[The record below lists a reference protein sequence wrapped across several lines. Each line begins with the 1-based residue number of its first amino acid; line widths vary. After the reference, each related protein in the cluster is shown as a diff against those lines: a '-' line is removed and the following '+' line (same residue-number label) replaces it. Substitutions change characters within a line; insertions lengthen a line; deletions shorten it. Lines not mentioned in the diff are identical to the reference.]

1 MAYDAYIFDLDGTLL
16 NTLPDLARLTN
27 MVLEERNWPQRTV
40 EEVLSF
46 VGHGGRYLLSRA
58 IPAGTPD
65 ELLDEVFARW
75 RELYPAYG
83 HAMTKP
89 YEGIPEVLDALKER
103 GAKLAVLSNKF
114 DAAVGQ
120 VIAEHFPGVFDIARG
135 ECEEIPRKPDPAGL
149 RMVMRQLGV
158 APERVAYVG
167 DSVTD
172 VRTALNAGL
181 DCVGVLWGFRDRQLL
196 LDTGA
201 KYIAAVPDDV
211 LRVAEKHG

>member
-65 ELLDEVFARW
+65 ELLDEVFAHW
-75 RELYPAYG
+75 RELYPTYG

-103 GAKLAVLSNKF
+103 SAKLAVLSNKF

-135 ECEEIPRKPDPAGL
+135 ECDEIPRKPDPAGL

-172 VRTALNAGL
+172 VRTALNAGVF
-181 DCVGVLWGFRDRQLL
+181 CVTVTWGYGETSALKAEGAQVLIDNPFAL
-196 LDTGA
+196 LDF
-201 KYIAAVPDDV
+201 
-211 LRVAEKHG
+211 

>member
-75 RELYPAYG
+75 RELYPTYG

-135 ECEEIPRKPDPAGL
+135 ECDEIPRKPDPAGL

-172 VRTALNAGL
+172 VRTALTAGVF
-181 DCVGVLWGFRDRQLL
+181 CVTVTWGYGETSALKAEGAQVLIDNPFAL
-196 LDTGA
+196 LDF
-201 KYIAAVPDDV
+201 
-211 LRVAEKHG
+211 

>member
-27 MVLEERNWPQRTV
+27 MVLEERNWPQRTI

-75 RELYPAYG
+75 RELYPTYG

-158 APERVAYVG
+158 APECVAYVG

-172 VRTALNAGL
+172 VRTALNAGVF
-181 DCVGVLWGFRDRQLL
+181 CVTVTWGYGETSALKAEGAQVLIDNPSAL
-196 LDTGA
+196 LDF
-201 KYIAAVPDDV
+201 
-211 LRVAEKHG
+211 

>member
-172 VRTALNAGL
+172 VRTALNAGVF
-181 DCVGVLWGFRDRQLL
+181 CVTVTWGYGETSALKAEGAQVLIDNPSAL
-196 LDTGA
+196 LDF
-201 KYIAAVPDDV
+201 
-211 LRVAEKHG
+211 

>member
-1 MAYDAYIFDLDGTLL
+1 MAYDAYMFDLDGTLL

-75 RELYPAYG
+75 RELYPTYG

-172 VRTALNAGL
+172 VRTALNAGVF
-181 DCVGVLWGFRDRQLL
+181 CVTVTWGYGETSALKAEGAQVLIDNPSAL
-196 LDTGA
+196 LDF
-201 KYIAAVPDDV
+201 
-211 LRVAEKHG
+211 

>member
-75 RELYPAYG
+75 RELYPTYG

-158 APERVAYVG
+158 APECVAYVG

-172 VRTALNAGL
+172 VRTALNAGVF
-181 DCVGVLWGFRDRQLL
+181 CVTVTWGYGETSALKAEGAQVLIDNPSAL
-196 LDTGA
+196 LDF
-201 KYIAAVPDDV
+201 
-211 LRVAEKHG
+211 

>member
-75 RELYPAYG
+75 RELYPTYG

-135 ECEEIPRKPDPAGL
+135 ECEEIPRKPNPAGL

-172 VRTALNAGL
+172 VRTALNAGVF
-181 DCVGVLWGFRDRQLL
+181 CVTVTWGYGETSALKAEGAQVLIDNPSAL
-196 LDTGA
+196 LDF
-201 KYIAAVPDDV
+201 
-211 LRVAEKHG
+211 

>member
-58 IPAGTPD
+58 IPVGTPD

-172 VRTALNAGL
+172 VRTALNAGVF
-181 DCVGVLWGFRDRQLL
+181 CVTVTWGYGETSALKAEGAQVLIDNPSAL
-196 LDTGA
+196 LDF
-201 KYIAAVPDDV
+201 
-211 LRVAEKHG
+211 

>member
-75 RELYPAYG
+75 RELYPTYG

-135 ECEEIPRKPDPAGL
+135 ECDEIPRKPDPAGL

-172 VRTALNAGL
+172 VRTALNAGVF
-181 DCVGVLWGFRDRQLL
+181 CVTVTWGYGETSALKAEGAQVLIDNPFAL
-196 LDTGA
+196 LDF
-201 KYIAAVPDDV
+201 
-211 LRVAEKHG
+211 

>member
-1 MAYDAYIFDLDGTLL
+1 MAYDAYMFDLGGTLL

-27 MVLEERNWPQRTV
+27 MVLEERNWPQRTI

-75 RELYPAYG
+75 RELYPTYG

-158 APERVAYVG
+158 APECVAYVG

-172 VRTALNAGL
+172 VRTALNAGVF
-181 DCVGVLWGFRDRQLL
+181 CVTVTWGYGETSALKAEGAQVLIDNPSAL
-196 LDTGA
+196 LDF
-201 KYIAAVPDDV
+201 
-211 LRVAEKHG
+211 